1 MNPWYH
7 FQDFKG
13 KSTINELLFN
23 CISLKCQGS
32 LGWDLSQLLS
42 SFYLTTCP
50 QAISLLLIS
59 PFINLLMIPGLLDTS
74 LSNSVFTRQ
83 GNPSFLMVFLSLT
96 VAEKGPITH
105 PGIIPD
111 TSAGLAGI
119 FGHHLLAINMLE
131 VCCVTDTPKIATAS
145 SFFLACA
152 LCLMPVSRKALS
164 SAPADRV
171 GNFL

>member
-1 MNPWYH
+1 MSGFLRVSPQPTSL
-7 FQDFKG
+7 F
-13 KSTINELLFN
+13 ILLN
-23 CISLKCQGS
+23 HPPPGN
-32 LGWDLSQLLS
+32 LSALV
-42 SFYLTTCP
+42 
-50 QAISLLLIS
+50 
-59 PFINLLMIPGLLDTS
+59 INLLMIPGLLDTS

-83 GNPSFLMVFLSLT
+83 GNPSFLTLFLSLI

-111 TSAGLAGI
+111 TSAELAGI
-119 FGHHLLAINMLE
+119 FGHHLLSLNMLE
-131 VCCVTDTPKIATAS
+131 VYCVTDTPKIAMAS
-145 SFFLACA
+145 SFFLDCA